1 MCANAGN
8 FGRDLLD
15 LGGLHLIVLRLSC
28 STACQLRPAPALWC
42 ERSAVQSSQAVE
54 QPSQSAIRCSPSLT
68 KRAPAGRTGG
78 FWVLE
83 QHVPRPL
90 CACAKVLPH
99 VAAFSVIMSRAPPV
113 FVLRCTPGASQATV
127 QPEARARIIA
137 WISWLTGR
145 GQQSDS
151 YMLDVVSSRE
161 KGAPPTQCVKFPW
174 TW

>member
-1 MCANAGN
+1 M
-8 FGRDLLD
+8 
-15 LGGLHLIVLRLSC
+15 I
-28 STACQLRPAPALWC
+28 
-42 ERSAVQSSQAVE
+42 E
-54 QPSQSAIRCSPSLT
+54 QRI
-68 KRAPAGRTGG
+68 
-78 FWVLE
+78 
-83 QHVPRPL
+83 PRPL

-151 YMLDVVSSRE
+151 YTYLSSVTRYLPE
-161 KGAPPTQCVKFPW
+161 LASLSSFARILKACHLLRLETYPPM
-174 TW
+174 